1 MKDLALSIIGFFIF
15 ATFLVVAIWF
25 SAFLL
30 LFVFAA
36 SFFLATYIYLRGY
49 YLRWKF
55 QNSYASQ
62 SQPPESMNPNQVGQN
77 ATIIDVEY
85 TEVKNP
91 KKED

>member
-1 MKDLALSIIGFFIF
+1 MKDLVLSIIGFFVF

-36 SFFLATYIYLRGY
+36 SFFFATYIFLRGY
-49 YLRWKF
+49 YLRWKYG
-55 QNSYASQ
+55 NSFGEK
-62 SQPPESMNPNQVGQN
+62 PPENSNSNQVGQN
-77 ATIIDVEY
+77 TTIIDVEY

-91 KKED
+91 KDGL

>member
-1 MKDLALSIIGFFIF
+1 MSDIIISIIGFFVF
-15 ATFLVVAIWF
+15 GAMLVVAIWF

-36 SFFLATYIYLRGY
+36 SFFLAAYIYLRGY
-49 YLRWKF
+49 YLRWKYG
-55 QNSYASQ
+55 NSFAAK
-62 SQPPESMNPNQVGQN
+62 PAENANPNQVGQST
-77 ATIIDVEY
+77 TIIDVEY